1 MTRNIMKYLVLLL
14 GLLPIAASGQ
24 TVRMTVETSFRSG
37 VLTLDDMLNSS
48 LFRLTLTNNAAET
61 ASVYLRFELKRE
73 ENNEYIMRAQTRPFN
88 IAGQGER
95 SFTNVSLL
103 NAQDEDIQNE
113 IFEFNE
119 AAVPGLYETGKI
131 PSGRFLAVLELFSA
145 TGVLNDRSEQ
155 LWIINIPSTVDPIYP
170 GQAAQ
175 AGDCFELFSTRP
187 RFLWNSTGD
196 EFRLIIC
203 KVIDQVYADQTLN
216 CGDIPSQRP
225 VDITLR
231 RGVDFD
237 LAKTGNQFISIN
249 DLFSR
254 PDVSVTELEEGASY
268 IWQVIPTYGEPGPV
282 WCFRVANLSGMDEE
296 QLRQRQVM
304 NILQAILGGE
314 IYQDH
319 PQLQGYVPTGI
330 LYKNEKIDVAALVEI
345 LKGVKIESSTVK

>member
-1 MTRNIMKYLVLLL
+1 MIRNTLKLLVVFLTF
-14 GLLPIAASGQ
+14 LPAALSAQ
-24 TVRMTVETSFRSG
+24 TVSMNVETSFRTG
-37 VLTLDDMLNSS
+37 VLTLDDLLNST
-48 LFRLTLTNNAAET
+48 LFRLTLDNPAAGE
-61 ASVYLRFELKRE
+61 ARVYLRFELKRE
-73 ENNEYIMRAQTRPFN
+73 QDNVYIMRAQTRPFTVP
-88 IAGQGER
+88 AQGER

-131 PSGRFLAVLELFSA
+131 PSGRFLAVLELFA
-145 TGVLNDRSEQ
+145 DNGALHDRSEQ

-175 AGDCFELFSTRP
+175 AGDCFELYSTRP

-196 EFRLIIC
+196 EFRLIVC

-225 VDITLR
+225 VDIVLK

-254 PDVSVTELEEGASY
+254 ADVSVTELEEGASY

-282 WCFRVANLSGMDEE
+282 WCFRVANLSGLDAETI
-296 QLRQRQVM
+296 RQRQVM
-304 NILQAILGGE
+304 NILQAALGGDFFR
-314 IYQDH
+314 DH
-319 PQLQGYVPTGI
+319 PELQGYVPKDI
-330 LYKNEKIDVAALVEI
+330 VYKNEKLDVAGLVDI
-345 LKGVKIESSTVK
+345 LKGVKIESTTIK